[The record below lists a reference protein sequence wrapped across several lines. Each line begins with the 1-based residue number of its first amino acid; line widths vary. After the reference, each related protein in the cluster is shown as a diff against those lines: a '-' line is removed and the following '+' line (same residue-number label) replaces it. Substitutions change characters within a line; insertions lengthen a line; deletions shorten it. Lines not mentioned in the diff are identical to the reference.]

1 MNAEKA
7 RENRLSGKVA
17 IVTGGSRGIGAAIAK
32 RLAADGAKVVISYS
46 ASAEAA
52 ETVAAEIASKG
63 GTAVAIKADAAD
75 PAQVRVLVRKTVE
88 QFERV
93 DILVNNAGVWIGKP
107 VYELTDED
115 YDHVFDVNVRGV
127 FAAVREASK
136 HMGEGGRIITIGSVN
151 GERMSYAG
159 GSLYAATKFAVKG
172 FTKGWS
178 RDLAPKGITVN
189 VVQPGPIDTD
199 MNPADGGFADYM
211 GPLTALG
218 RYGKPAE
225 VAEVVAFL
233 AGPESAYVTGTAINV
248 DGGMEA

>member
-1 MNAEKA
+1 MNTGKA
-7 RENRLSGKVA
+7 RDSKLEGKVA

-32 RLAADGAKVVISYS
+32 RLAAGGAKVAISYS
-46 ASAEAA
+46 SSPQAA
-52 ETVAAEIASKG
+52 ESVVAEIDAAG

-75 PAQVRVLVRKTVE
+75 PAQVRALVAKTVE
-88 QFERV
+88 QFKRL

-107 VYELTDED
+107 VGELTDED

-136 HMGEGGRIITIGSVN
+136 HMAEGGRIITIGSVN

-189 VVQPGPIDTD
+189 VVQPGPVDTD

-211 GPLTALG
+211 SSMTALG
-218 RYGKPAE
+218 RYGKPGE

-233 AGPESAYVTGTAINV
+233 AGPDSTYVTGAAINV